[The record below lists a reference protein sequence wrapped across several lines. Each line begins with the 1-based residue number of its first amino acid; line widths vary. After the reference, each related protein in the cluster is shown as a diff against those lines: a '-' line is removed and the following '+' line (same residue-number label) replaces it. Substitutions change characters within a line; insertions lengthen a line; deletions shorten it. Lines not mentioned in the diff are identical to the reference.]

1 MLFVITASLTGNN
14 FVLLINPLSWRI
26 FLIISI
32 LVINLKRSLKTLSN
46 SCTAALPLL
55 MLNRNRK
62 LEGKLQRFGRSLCS
76 VVFCLFLFLNPHIQ
90 KVIAAVSVVVFF
102 LFFSKVHSLL
112 VLVNRL

>member
-62 LEGKLQRFGRSLCS
+62 LESKLQRFGRSS

-102 LFFSKVHSLL
+102 FIF
-112 VLVNRL
+112 